1 MTINYIVDDTIDYIN
16 LVTGL
21 KYSKDDKRTID
32 ALLLLVKDGHSLD
45 EFKLVIDKKWSDWKG
60 TDYQQYVRPETLFG
74 RKFKIYLNEQPRI
87 AKSGFAKLANAVS
100 KAKQTDWKLD
110 N

>member
-1 MTINYIVDDTIDYIN
+1 MTINYIVDDTIDYLN

-21 KYSKDDKRTID
+21 KYPKDDKRTTN
-32 ALLLLVKDGHSLD
+32 ALLMLVKDGHSLD
-45 EFKLVIDKKWSDWKG
+45 EFKLVIDKKWADWKG

-74 RKFKIYLNEQPRI
+74 RKFKTYLHEQPRI
-87 AKSGFAKLANAVS
+87 AKSGLFKLADAVN